1 MGEKMQYKDIL
12 YETRG
17 SAVWITINRPDKY
30 NAFRGVTCEELIHAI
45 NRAGF
50 DKSVAAIVL
59 TGAGEK
65 AFCTGG
71 DQSAHD
77 GGYDGRGTIGLPV
90 EELQSSIRD
99 VPKPMIA
106 RVNGFAIETRKSE
119 PRPTRSEHGVAV
131 SVQFGEEQ
139 KSRSPRGPSS
149 EISEG
154 TVCFLQKYFW
164 RAIGAAC
171 PPIVRYGTVLRAVL
185 TSNTMPYQQKFL

>member
-45 NRAGF
+45 TRAGW

-119 PRPTRSEHGVAV
+119 PPANKERAWCRSKRAIRRRAEKPLPARALKRDQRRHGVFFA
-131 SVQFGEEQ
+131 
-139 KSRSPRGPSS
+139 
-149 EISEG
+149 EI
-154 TVCFLQKYFW
+154 FL
-164 RAIGAAC
+164 AC
-171 PPIVRYGTVLRAVL
+171 
-185 TSNTMPYQQKFL
+185 

>member
-1 MGEKMQYKDIL
+1 MAYNDVL

-45 NRAGF
+45 TRAGW

-90 EELQSSIRD
+90 EDLQSSIRD
-99 VPKPMIA
+99 VPKPVIA
-106 RVNGFAIETRKSE
+106 RVNGFAIGGGNVLAPAATLLLPARGRCSVRSDQVLDPLTQVSERRFWPASRAKRRLAKSG
-119 PRPTRSEHGVAV
+119 SFAA
-131 SVQFGEEQ
+131 
-139 KSRSPRGPSS
+139 
-149 EISEG
+149 G
-154 TVCFLQKYFW
+154 TPQNKRCRW
-164 RAIGAAC
+164 G
-171 PPIVRYGTVLRAVL
+171 
-185 TSNTMPYQQKFL
+185 

>member
-1 MGEKMQYKDIL
+1 MEYKDIL

-45 NRAGF
+45 TRAGW

-99 VPKPMIA
+99 VPKPVIA
-106 RVNGFAIETRKSE
+106 RV
-119 PRPTRSEHGVAV
+119 
-131 SVQFGEEQ
+131 
-139 KSRSPRGPSS
+139 
-149 EISEG
+149 
-154 TVCFLQKYFW
+154 
-164 RAIGAAC
+164 
-171 PPIVRYGTVLRAVL
+171 TVLPSAAATFSSPAATLLLPARGRCSVRSDRGLDPLTQVSERRFWPASRAKKL
-185 TSNTMPYQQKFL
+185 AKSGSFAAATPQNKRCRWG

>member
-77 GGYDGRGTIGLPV
+77 GGYDGHGTIGLPV
-90 EELQSSIRD
+90 EDLQS
-99 VPKPMIA
+99 
-106 RVNGFAIETRKSE
+106 
-119 PRPTRSEHGVAV
+119 
-131 SVQFGEEQ
+131 
-139 KSRSPRGPSS
+139 
-149 EISEG
+149 
-154 TVCFLQKYFW
+154 
-164 RAIGAAC
+164 
-171 PPIVRYGTVLRAVL
+171 
-185 TSNTMPYQQKFL
+185 

>member
-1 MGEKMQYKDIL
+1 MEYKDIL

-17 SAVWITINRPDKY
+17 AAVWITINRPDKY

-45 NRAGF
+45 TRAGW

-99 VPKPMIA
+99 VPKPVIA
-106 RVNGFAIETRKSE
+106 RQRFCHRWRQRSRHLL
-119 PRPTRSEHGVAV
+119 RPCYCRSAGGV
-131 SVQFGEEQ
+131 
-139 KSRSPRGPSS
+139 RSGRT
-149 EISEG
+149 EG
-154 TVCFLQKYFW
+154 W
-164 RAIGAAC
+164 IR
-171 PPIVRYGTVLRAVL
+171 
-185 TSNTMPYQQKFL
+185 